1 MLKRRGLF
9 GLATWL
15 YLLSAILVCVPT
27 DAAGQASGF
36 FRTDGPEIVDPS
48 GTPVVLQGVGLGG
61 WLMPEGYMLHI
72 AAPDGGSPRTI
83 RAQIEDLIGEADAD
97 RFYEIYRA
105 HYVAEKDIA
114 AIAAWGF
121 DHIRLPFHYNLFFD
135 PDTETFK
142 EHGFALLDAFLEW
155 CRPYGL
161 YVILD
166 MHAAPGAQNPHN
178 ISDSD
183 GVARLWTEPDPY
195 QDQTVAIWTEIAR
208 RYADETLII
217 GYDLINEPV
226 TPDGVTTED
235 LFAFY
240 ERLAE
245 AIREVD
251 TNHILFIEGNY
262 FATTFLAPEDLAPF
276 DDNMVYTFHKYW
288 NGTAVN
294 SIQYLLDI
302 RSHTN
307 KPLWLGETGENSNTW
322 FYLVRRLME
331 THRIGMNWWTHKK
344 IETTTSPLSAPFT
357 PGYEAVLNYWR
368 GSGPRPTAE
377 AARTALFAMAEGL
390 DLDSCEVRSG
400 VLAALFNPDYATM
413 RVPFKEHV
421 IPGTINAVDYDLGN
435 QGVTYSDSDV
445 MATTGAPG
453 GGNNG
458 TKYRNDGVDIEPSTD
473 PQGFD
478 FNVGWTQI
486 LEWLSYTVHVETT
499 GLYDVEIRVASALGG
514 GAFRLSLDDERLGP
528 DLEVANTGGWQN
540 WVSVWLRDVSLTAGE
555 HILKLLVRREGFN
568 VNTMRFTLRSAT
580 DIEEPPGVPSRTRL
594 VGPYPNPF
602 GEEVR
607 MAFDAARAVRA
618 RLEVFD
624 VLGRR
629 VFAQPWQAFGGG
641 THTLTLRP
649 GLASGS
655 YFFRLIVDDGLR
667 PQSFTGPLIVL

>member
-1 MLKRRGLF
+1 MLNINRQT
-9 GLATWL
+9 GLAICMVLGWVACL
-15 YLLSAILVCVPT
+15 GVPAVFAQSST
-27 DAAGQASGF
+27 DF
-36 FRTDGPEIVDPS
+36 FRTDGPDIVDPS
-48 GTPVVLQGVGLGG
+48 GAPVVLRGVGLGG
-61 WLMPEGYMLHI
+61 WLVPEGYMLHI

-83 RAQIEDLIGEADAD
+83 RAQIEDLIGEADTD
-97 RFYEIYRA
+97 RFFALYEA
-105 HYVAEKDIA
+105 HYVQEKDVA

-121 DHIRLPFHYNLFFD
+121 DHIRLPFHYKNFFD
-135 PDTETFK
+135 PETETFK
-142 EHGFALLDAFLEW
+142 EEGFALLDRFLAW
-155 CRPYGL
+155 CRTYGL

-166 MHAAPGAQNPHN
+166 MHAAPGGQNPGN

-183 GVARLWTEPDPY
+183 GVARLWTEPVPY
-195 QDQTVAIWTEIAR
+195 QDQTVMIWTEIAR

-245 AIREVD
+245 AIRAVD

-262 FATTFLAPEDLAPF
+262 YATTFLAPEDLTPF

-288 NGTAVN
+288 NGTALN
-294 SIQYLLDI
+294 SIQYLLEI
-302 RSHTN
+302 REQTN
-307 KPLWLGETGENSNTW
+307 VPLWLGETGENSNTW
-322 FYLVRRLME
+322 FYLVTQLME
-331 THRIGMNWWTHKK
+331 THGIGVNWWTHKK
-344 IETTTSPLSAPFT
+344 IETTTSPLSVPFA

-390 DLDSCEVRSG
+390 DLDSSEVRLG
-400 VLAALFNPDYATM
+400 VLAALSNPDFATM

-458 TKYRNDGVDIEPSTD
+458 TKYRNDGVDIEASTD
-473 PQGFD
+473 PEGFD
-478 FNVGWTQI
+478 FNVGWTQT
-486 LEWLSYTVHVETT
+486 LEWLTYTVHVEAT
-499 GLYDVEIRVASALGG
+499 GRYDVEIRVASAVGG
-514 GAFRLSLDDERLGP
+514 GAFRLLLDDERLGP
-528 DLEVANTGGWQN
+528 DLEVTNTGGWQN
-540 WVSVWLRDVSLTAGE
+540 WVSVWLRDVPLPAGQ
-555 HILKLLVRREGFN
+555 HVLKLLVRREGFN
-568 VNTMRFTLRSAT
+568 VNTMQFTLLSAT
-580 DIEEPPGVPSRTRL
+580 DIEEAPV
-594 VGPYPNPF
+594 VGRMGELLAHYPNPF
-602 GEEVR
+602 EEAVR
-607 MAFDAARAVRA
+607 IVFHTERAVRA

-629 VFAQPWQAFGGG
+629 VLVRPWQAFAGGD
-641 THTLTLRP
+641 HSLTLRP
-649 GLASGS
+649 GLSPGS
-655 YFFRLIVDDGLR
+655 YFLRLILDDGGQG
-667 PQSFTGPLIVL
+667 QSFTRPIIVF